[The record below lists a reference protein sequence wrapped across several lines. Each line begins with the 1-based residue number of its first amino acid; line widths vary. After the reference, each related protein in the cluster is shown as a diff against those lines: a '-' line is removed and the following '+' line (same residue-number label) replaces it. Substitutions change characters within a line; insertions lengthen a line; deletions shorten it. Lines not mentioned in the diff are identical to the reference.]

1 MKKNVKVKTKES
13 IDRRSDAIVLYMA
26 LVFFA
31 ALGSL
36 AFIVG

>member
-1 MKKNVKVKTKES
+1 MKKNVKARTKES
-13 IDRRSDAIVLYMA
+13 MNRRSDAIVLCMA
-26 LVFFA
+26 LVFFI